1 MLSFQVDF
9 SRFHSLRKCC
19 VRQHLPLAAFARRR
33 RAALRHFKSSSL
45 FFVFFSVFRDLD
57 LFSELK
63 KLLCR
68 SPTLTQRLLSLLLL
82 WWRLCVGR
90 LSVCSDPCV
99 LVCPLFLRRAVTAEA
114 VGFLSAVGVF
124 IAALAL
130 VFLFIN
136 KMLCFSRVG
145 GAPCLEQSRRSR
157 NERSPG
163 LRQGLGETPPLHA
176 DPFARPHSSRGFGS
190 TMLVALCAS
199 PGRLLSGDEMMTPH

>member
-1 MLSFQVDF
+1 MATHVSTRYGNVA
-9 SRFHSLRKCC
+9 SGNICRW
-19 VRQHLPLAAFARRR
+19 PLLLGDGGPR
-33 RAALRHFKSSSL
+33 SDISSL
-45 FFVFFSVFRDLD
+45 QVFSLCFFSIFRDLD

-163 LRQGLGETPPLHA
+163 LRQGLGETPPYTPTPSHV
-176 DPFARPHSSRGFGS
+176 RI
-190 TMLVALCAS
+190 VAVVSVPRCS
-199 PGRLLSGDEMMTPH
+199 